1 MSDALRNKFGKIDT
15 RITTINPEVINTS
28 NYDPLRP
35 NIDDIVSKRNNDK
48 NKVYF
53 NI

>member
-1 MSDALRNKFGKIDT
+1 MSDDLKKQASKIDI
-15 RITTINPEVINTS
+15 RVTTINPEVINTS

-48 NKVYF
+48 NKVYS
-53 NI
+53 NV